1 MSSPSRTGRFLNLS
15 FTQAVN
21 LSFTQD
27 TQHLIHALP
36 PHATQQRPFCS
47 SSVLSVMEFT
57 QRGLAKV
64 LWSSRPPLR
73 EYTAPSRFL
82 FSANPHTRRGL
93 LSAPPH
99 HRRSSSLCP
108 TARDQ
113 TPHVPTSP
121 QSNAANMGFH
131 LTAIERCKSSRGSQ
145 LAPPSKP
152 TVSSP
157 STSPITPK
165 TCGSLPVSRSKGTA
179 RSICKI
185 PKLKCSTAPSA
196 RSSDLNAC

>member
-1 MSSPSRTGRFLNLS
+1 MSSPSRTGRFL
-15 FTQAVN
+15 N

-47 SSVLSVMEFT
+47 SMQTAMEFT
-57 QRGLAKV
+57 QRGLAKA

-113 TPHVPTSP
+113 TPQVSTSP
-121 QSNAANMGFH
+121 QSNAANMGIH
-131 LTAIERCKSSRGSQ
+131 QARP
-145 LAPPSKP
+145 LAALS
-152 TVSSP
+152 SSP
-157 STSPITPK
+157 SRKQMGFSTQQWCRAVQTGHFSHRRRRISQAISSP
-165 TCGSLPVSRSKGTA
+165 SR
-179 RSICKI
+179 RQ
-185 PKLKCSTAPSA
+185 
-196 RSSDLNAC
+196 